1 MNRNPKKLH
10 RPVSYAQG
18 GVMNTAP
25 LGGDSRGRVHVT
37 DWAPSSRVIVQ
48 STAEKRTRVK
58 IAAEDGAVLLLVDT
72 GATQVTIR
80 IPTGDECTAL
90 IRGLVAAEDA
100 AGGAL

>member
-1 MNRNPKKLH
+1 MHQKPIWLH
-10 RPVSYAQG
+10 RTASYGDG
-18 GVMNTAP
+18 GDMNPRP
-25 LGGDSRGRVHVT
+25 LGGDSGGRVQVT
-37 DWAPSSRVIVQ
+37 DWAPASRVTVQ
-48 STAEKRTRVK
+48 ATAEKRTRVK